1 MRPLLIIIICILFL
15 FLFKVFYLDADK
27 KSAGSPSSAQ
37 ASKNRSSSK
46 LQVDV
51 YIAKMVNKSNVAFS
65 SGTIV
70 PNEEVE
76 IKSEVS
82 GRLVQLNIKEGSY
95 VKRGQLIAKLNDA
108 DLRAQLKKLKFEE
121 ELAAQTEARQKKLL
135 EIDAISKEEYDMAVN
150 RVNTLSTDEEFLKV
164 QLEKTTVTAPFSGRM
179 GFKNISEG
187 AYITPGVVI
196 ANLIQTNP
204 AKLDFSLPEK
214 YANKVKVGQSVSFT
228 IDGDNSIITA
238 KVIALDPKIDEEL
251 RTLKVRAKTDNR
263 SGKLLPGMFIRVEVP
278 LGDENSIMIPSES
291 IIPILKGKKVYVIKN
306 GLAKE
311 AIITTGLRTDTK
323 VQVSDGLQVGDSVI
337 VSALMTLKNNMPVT
351 LKNIIQ

>member
-1 MRPLLIIIICILFL
+1 MRPLLIIIICILLL

-27 KSAGSPSSAQ
+27 KSARGPSSSQ
-37 ASKNRSSSK
+37 TTKSRTSSK
-46 LQVDV
+46 LPVDV

-108 DLRAQLKKLKFEE
+108 DLLAQLKKLKFEE

-214 YANKVKVGQSVSFT
+214 YAQSKSRT
-228 IDGDNSIITA
+228 ISIIHH
-238 KVIALDPKIDEEL
+238 
-251 RTLKVRAKTDNR
+251 
-263 SGKLLPGMFIRVEVP
+263 
-278 LGDENSIMIPSES
+278 
-291 IIPILKGKKVYVIKN
+291 
-306 GLAKE
+306 
-311 AIITTGLRTDTK
+311 
-323 VQVSDGLQVGDSVI
+323 
-337 VSALMTLKNNMPVT
+337 
-351 LKNIIQ
+351 